1 MSGCSPA
8 WPGIGGRE
16 LKRILITGGAG
27 GVGRELTTAL
37 VQEGHTVRAFDLPF
51 VDFSTLEALPGVEIA
66 RGDIT
71 DLDTVRAAVQG
82 VDLVHHVAAL
92 LPPASERDRDK
103 TLAVNVKGTVNL
115 VRAIQEQGGKTRMI
129 FTSTVATYGDTTAD
143 QPPIGVNHPQHPNTV
158 YSESKVLAERAILG
172 AGIPFTILR
181 VSAIVMPA
189 LMDPPEWP
197 FVSDQRIEFVNRA
210 DVVRAL
216 VATVDRDEVTNK
228 VFNIAGGKSWQML
241 GREYIEKTFPIL
253 GIPKEEAVYSDNPVY
268 SDWYDTEEAQALLDF
283 QQTPFPRFL
292 EMLELAVEEA
302 LA

>member
-1 MSGCSPA
+1 MS
-8 WPGIGGRE
+8 
-16 LKRILITGGAG
+16 RILITGGAG

-51 VDFSTLEALPGVEIA
+51 VDFGTLESLPGVEIA
-66 RGDIT
+66 KGDIT
-71 DLDTVRAAVQG
+71 DPDTVRAVVQG
-82 VDLVHHVAAL
+82 VDLVHHVAAV
-92 LPPASERDRDK
+92 LPPASEKDREK

-143 QPPIGVNHPQHPNTV
+143 QPPIGVDHPQRPNTV
-158 YSESKVLAERAILG
+158 YSESKVLAERAVLS

-197 FVSDQRIEFVNRA
+197 FVADQRMEFINRA

-216 VATVDRDEVTNK
+216 VAAVDRDEATNK

-241 GREYIEKTFPIL
+241 GHEYIEKTFPIL
-253 GIPKEEAVYSDNPVY
+253 GIPVEEAVYADNPIY
-268 SDWYDTEEAQALLDF
+268 SDWYDTEDGQAALDY
-283 QQTPFPRFL
+283 QRTPFPRFL
-292 EMLELAVEEA
+292 EMLEQAVEEA